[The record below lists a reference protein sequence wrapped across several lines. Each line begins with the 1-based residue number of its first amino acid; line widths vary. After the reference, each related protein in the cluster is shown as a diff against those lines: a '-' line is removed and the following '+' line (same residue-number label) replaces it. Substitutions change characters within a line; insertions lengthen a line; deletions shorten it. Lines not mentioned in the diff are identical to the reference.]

1 MSLLVSHYLH
11 LSSKVLRIPPFII
24 PNSKFIIIHPAIF
37 VTALSTKAS
46 SGKCF
51 NGKKTGQDIK
61 NEPAFFISASY
72 LQF

>member
-1 MSLLVSHYLH
+1 MSLLVSHSQR
-11 LSSKVLRIPPFII
+11 LSSKVLPS
-24 PNSKFIIIHPAIF
+24 NKIF

-51 NGKKTGQDIK
+51 NGKKTGQQIK
-61 NEPAFFISASY
+61 NKSSFFISASY